1 MNPILVGRTEEL
13 VRLDELAT
21 AMRTG
26 MSGVLVVR
34 GEVGV
39 GKSALLEMFA
49 ERVSDHRVI
58 RLCGVEPEKHMS
70 FAGLNRLLLPFLDM
84 VDRLPQEQRQAL
96 GSAFGLNR
104 DAPSNPLLLGL
115 SVLTLLAEVAQSEP
129 LACVVDDAQWLDVD
143 SLNVLAFVARRL
155 HAEQIGLVFASR
167 PLPESIVLDGLS
179 EISLEGLRERDAIG
193 LLISL
198 SSGLID
204 HEEARRIAKKA
215 GGNLLVLTEV
225 GRALAAGATPSEL
238 LVNDLLPVGQRL
250 EGYFLTTVRALPL
263 ESQRL
268 LLIAA
273 AISDGDADLVWR
285 TAEMSRIRP
294 EAALEA
300 EAVHL
305 IEIHPNLRFRH
316 PMIRSAIYFGASEE
330 DRRSV
335 HERVAMAI
343 DDDYAP
349 DLKAWHLGA
358 AAIGY
363 DQEVADALERCASRA
378 RERGG
383 YLAEADVLARSAAL
397 SPLREQRASRILAAA
412 NAALK
417 GGAYLRA
424 KELLETGSPLF
435 DQPLFR
441 GQALR
446 LNAGL
451 VGQLGISGGASAA
464 MLLSAV
470 GIFEPIDP
478 RLACDTMLEALDETH
493 FRGALMT
500 GSTPAELGS
509 AALQLFTCA
518 SSGDELGDLVG
529 RSTGMLYSQ
538 GFIRAVPEMKQAVKS
553 LANYPKES
561 NSTPQWRMLGS
572 MLSQAL
578 WDSSTNKGW
587 HQVIYDIALRT
598 GDGAALI
605 SVLISSAIQSAAR
618 GELAAARLHLAE
630 LEQIARVQ
638 GSFDPQHLL
647 VLAGCELC
655 AWQGDEAAVRSSAEM
670 LYATGEALG
679 AQLEQSL
686 ANRAVMIMEIGLGN
700 YERAFSLAAHVLET
714 DLVPYDNWALPVLVE
729 AGLRTEKRDEAK
741 AALEELRVRTTASGS
756 PWALG
761 LLARCEGLNASDED
775 AERHYLDALRLLNV
789 AQIPSDLARA
799 HLLFGEWLQQQSRR
813 AESRAQLHVALT
825 MFEDMGSRPFADR
838 TRELLEVTGDR
849 IRERVVVPVSDLTPQ
864 EAQIARQA
872 AVGATNREIAAAMFI
887 SRHTVDY
894 HLRGVFR
901 KLGIS
906 SRRELTQVVD
916 IEARLSIG
924 RKGQ

>member
-1 MNPILVGRTEEL
+1 
-13 VRLDELAT
+13 
-21 AMRTG
+21 
-26 MSGVLVVR
+26 
-34 GEVGV
+34 
-39 GKSALLEMFA
+39 
-49 ERVSDHRVI
+49 
-58 RLCGVEPEKHMS
+58 
-70 FAGLNRLLLPFLDM
+70 
-84 VDRLPQEQRQAL
+84 
-96 GSAFGLNR
+96 
-104 DAPSNPLLLGL
+104 
-115 SVLTLLAEVAQSEP
+115 
-129 LACVVDDAQWLDVD
+129 
-143 SLNVLAFVARRL
+143 
-155 HAEQIGLVFASR
+155 
-167 PLPESIVLDGLS
+167 
-179 EISLEGLRERDAIG
+179 
-193 LLISL
+193 
-198 SSGLID
+198 
-204 HEEARRIAKKA
+204 
-215 GGNLLVLTEV
+215 
-225 GRALAAGATPSEL
+225 
-238 LVNDLLPVGQRL
+238 
-250 EGYFLTTVRALPL
+250 
-263 ESQRL
+263 
-268 LLIAA
+268 
-273 AISDGDADLVWR
+273 
-285 TAEMSRIRP
+285 
-294 EAALEA
+294 
-300 EAVHL
+300 
-305 IEIHPNLRFRH
+305 
-316 PMIRSAIYFGASEE
+316 
-330 DRRSV
+330 
-335 HERVAMAI
+335 
-343 DDDYAP
+343 
-349 DLKAWHLGA
+349 
-358 AAIGY
+358 
-363 DQEVADALERCASRA
+363 
-378 RERGG
+378 
-383 YLAEADVLARSAAL
+383 
-397 SPLREQRASRILAAA
+397 
-412 NAALK
+412 
-417 GGAYLRA
+417 
-424 KELLETGSPLF
+424 
-435 DQPLFR
+435 
-441 GQALR
+441 
-446 LNAGL
+446 
-451 VGQLGISGGASAA
+451 
-464 MLLSAV
+464 
-470 GIFEPIDP
+470 
-478 RLACDTMLEALDETH
+478 
-493 FRGALMT
+493 
-500 GSTPAELGS
+500 
-509 AALQLFTCA
+509 
-518 SSGDELGDLVG
+518 
-529 RSTGMLYSQ
+529 
-538 GFIRAVPEMKQAVKS
+538 
-553 LANYPKES
+553 
-561 NSTPQWRMLGS
+561 

-605 SVLISSAIQSAAR
+605 SVLISSTIQSAAR

-700 YERAFSLAAHVLET
+700 YERAFSVAAHVLET